1 MTVANGER
9 VSCTGVLRCA
19 VFTIEGALFAADLF
33 IMPLAGYDVVL
44 GTQWMT
50 SLGPLTWD
58 LIVGTLSFK
67 HQGKVVCWRGA
78 DGPDAPALV
87 ATTTGAPA
95 SSAPSTERPLLDV
108 VLAAFDNVFTEPRGL
123 PP

>member
-1 MTVANGER
+1 MANGER
-9 VSCTGVLRCA
+9 VSYTSVLCSTA
-19 VFTIEGALFAADLF
+19 FTIEGAPFAADLF

-50 SLGPLTWD
+50 GLGPLTWD
-58 LIVGTLSFK
+58 FTAGTLSFK
-67 HQGKVVCWRGA
+67 RQGKVVCWRGA

-95 SSAPSTERPLLDV
+95 SSAPTAERPLLDV